1 MFRFKLNDV
10 ESFSLDNLNRFYDYM
25 IIERFNEKKMPKKT
39 VFLLKVDLN
48 NKELDIEKLYSAKLR
63 ILLNSV
69 YSKNKLV
76 TIKLCSILNSNKL
89 LTELSFDNLR
99 LNKEIESKNLENG
112 IKNEYLE
119 FDITDLF
126 KKWITHPESNNG
138 VAILIDNS
146 EGKIEGEND
155 NGDSHILI
163 EYNESKV
170 PRLERLR
177 AYNSDIDEISNL
189 AYRGWKERIVNGVTD
204 SRGETEDAGTT
215 GITDERRATEA
226 CTFNGIVAV
235 ATGDLRGGIIE
246 SGISVPFNDTEFL
259 GGSNISLVNNNIY
272 ISKSGIYLVDW
283 WIQTAEVS
291 VVENY
296 SVTLKL
302 DSSSISTVRVLA
314 LSSAGTQYN
323 GNAIVKVDGRGTLS
337 LVNSSETSIK
347 VYTGGVYAQMR
358 VVELS

>member
-10 ESFSLDNLNRFYDYM
+10 ESFSLDNLNRFHDHM
-25 IIERFNEKKMPKKT
+25 IIEQFNEKKMPKKT
-39 VFLLKVDLN
+39 VFLLKVDLS

-63 ILLNSV
+63 VLLNSV
-69 YSKNKLV
+69 YSKNKLI

-89 LTELSFDNLR
+89 LTELNFDKLR
-99 LNKEIESKNLENG
+99 FHENIEVKNLDNG

-146 EGKIEGEND
+146 EGKVEGEND

-177 AYNSDIDEISNL
+177 AYNSDIGSISNL
-189 AYRGWKERIVNGVTD
+189 AYRGWKERAVNGVTG
-204 SRGETEDAGTT
+204 SRGETEDTGTT
-215 GITDERRATEA
+215 GITGERRATEA
-226 CTFNGIVAV
+226 YTFNGIVAV
-235 ATGDLRGGIIE
+235 ATGDLGGIIE
-246 SGISVPFNDTEFL
+246 SGTSIPFNDTEFL
-259 GGSNISLVNNNIY
+259 GGSNISLVNNNIC
-272 ISKSGIYLVDW
+272 ISKSGVYLVDW

-323 GNAIVKVDGRGTLS
+323 GNAIVKVEGRGTLS
-337 LVNSSETSIK
+337 LVNSSEISIK